1 MAANYSVWRNV
12 RLSSFQ
18 IGSAMGEILTA
29 SIWNRIMI
37 SELGMPA
44 TPVGLLLV
52 LQYILLPI
60 SLYVGDRSD
69 RIKLFGRRRVSY
81 IWLGRGLVL
90 LSFPLLGMSI
100 GRFTQSDPTMGWL
113 LATIAFLLFGCGK
126 LASGSVFLALV
137 RESAPPEKRGL
148 AIAVVE
154 TTLIALFPIVAIAFG
169 RAMETYSLAAFWRL
183 VMITFVGAGF
193 FWWFA
198 VVRTERETDTPSK
211 RPSSPHPITPSP
223 PHAFRSTLQTIWAD
237 ASTRAF
243 FIFLGIATFAAWMQ
257 DNILEPFGDDVFEL
271 PIGVT
276 TRFTGYWG
284 GMTVIVLLG
293 CFWLLRGKQPETQGR
308 LTQIGLIIMAA
319 GMSVLAVGSF
329 GRNQSLLIPS
339 LLIFGGGFGLY
350 TFGGLSLMAVM
361 SPTRNA
367 GAYLGLWTAC
377 ILLTKGAG
385 TFTGSA
391 LRDITISFL
400 SFDTSYAVIFAVSA
414 LGLLWA
420 SQLVTKID
428 YAKFSVRNESAA
440 SLQFGKSS

>member
-1 MAANYSVWRNV
+1 MAANYSIWRNV
-12 RLSSFQ
+12 RLSTFQ

-29 SIWNRIMI
+29 SVWNRIMI

-69 RIKLFGRRRVSY
+69 RLKLFGRRRVSY

-90 LSFPLLGMSI
+90 FSFPLLGVSI
-100 GRFTQSDPTMGWL
+100 GRFTHADPTMGWL
-113 LATIAFLLFGCGK
+113 IATLAFLLFGAGK

-154 TTLIALFPIVAIAFG
+154 TTLIALFPIVAVGFG
-169 RAMETYSLAAFWRL
+169 RAMETYSLAAFWQLTIITL
-183 VMITFVGAGF
+183 VFAGF

-198 VVRTERETDTPSK
+198 IVNIERSTLTPSK
-211 RPSSPHPITPSP
+211 RPSSPHPIAPSP
-223 PHAFRSTLQTIWAD
+223 PHAFRATLQSIWAD
-237 ASTRAF
+237 GATRAF
-243 FIFLGIATFAAWMQ
+243 FIFLGLATFAAWMQ

-271 PIGVT
+271 PVGVT

-284 GMTVIVLLG
+284 GATVIVLLV
-293 CFWLLRGKQPETQGR
+293 CFRLLRTKRPETQGR
-308 LTQIGLIIMAA
+308 LTQIGLMTMAV
-319 GMSVLAVGSF
+319 GMGVLAMGSF
-329 GRNQSLLIPS
+329 GRNQPLLIPS

-367 GAYLGLWTAC
+367 GAYLGLWSAC

-385 TFTGSA
+385 TFSGSA
-391 LRDITISFL
+391 LRDVLGFL
-400 SFDTSYAVIFAVSA
+400 FPFTTTYAIIFALSA
-414 LGLLWA
+414 AGLLWA
-420 SQLVTKID
+420 SYLVNSID
-428 YAKFSVRNESAA
+428 YAKFAQENESAI
-440 SLQFGKSS
+440 SMQFSKSP

>member
-18 IGSAMGEILTA
+18 VGSAMGEILTA

-69 RIKLFGRRRVSY
+69 RIKLFGRQRVSY

-90 LSFPLLGMSI
+90 FSFPLLGVSV
-100 GRFTQSDPTMGWL
+100 GRFTQSDPTTGWL
-113 LATIAFLLFGCGK
+113 IATLAFLLFGAGK

-137 RESAPPEKRGL
+137 RESAPLEKRGI

-154 TTLIALFPIVAIAFG
+154 TTLIALFPVVAIIFG

-183 VMITFVGAGF
+183 TLITFVTAGF

-198 VVRTERETDTPSK
+198 IVKMESKETDRSK
-211 RPSSPHPITPSP
+211 RASSPHPITPSP
-223 PHAFRSTLQTIWAD
+223 PHAFRTTLKAIWAD

-243 FIFLGIATFAAWMQ
+243 FIFLGLATFAAWMQ

-271 PIGVT
+271 PVGVT

-284 GMTVIVLLG
+284 GATVIVLLG
-293 CFWLLRGKQPETQGR
+293 CFWRLRDKRPETQGR
-308 LTQIGLIIMAA
+308 LTQVGLIVMAI
-319 GMSVLAVGSF
+319 GMGLLAMGSF
-329 GRNQSLLIPS
+329 GRTQSLLIPS

-367 GAYLGLWTAC
+367 GAYLGLWSAC

-385 TFTGSA
+385 TFSGSA
-391 LRDITISFL
+391 LRDLAGYLFPFST
-400 SFDTSYAVIFAVSA
+400 TYAIIFAVSA
-414 LGLLWA
+414 IGLFWS
-420 SQLVTKID
+420 SQLVTSID
-428 YAKFSVRNESAA
+428 YTRFVAENESAV
-440 SLQFGKSS
+440 SMKFSKSS